1 MFCINFEINVAPSGG
16 PAVLLNLAFEIA
28 LTDYQN
34 HCKHTPQNAHYE
46 SWLVDLVRNMVEN
59 NPDAFE
65 LCKEGV
71 GGTYFVKDTSGTRV
85 AIFKPMDEEP
95 GASGN
100 PKKLVVSPILP
111 SGGGAQREVA
121 AYVIDKGRAGVP
133 ETTMLTNLRHSHWSA
148 GKTGSLQ
155 KYIPHKT
162 VAADMGSSLFS
173 VENVHNIGILDIR
186 LLNLDRNG
194 ENILVV
200 DEGTQDLRLVPI
212 DHSYIL
218 PPRIMSPVFEWQFWK
233 QSKVPFSEETL
244 KFITSIDMEEDAKAL
259 RSVGLS
265 EECIRTMRVTTTL
278 LKRGACH
285 QLNLFQIAS
294 LMCAGEGGKSDLA
307 LVVEKAESL
316 SGGGDE
322 SLFYTVYEKLVEEL
336 VCRNSL

>member
-1 MFCINFEINVAPSGG
+1 
-16 PAVLLNLAFEIA
+16 VLLNLAFEIA
-28 LTDYQN
+28 LTEYQN
-34 HCKHTPQNAHYE
+34 HCKQQTQNAHSE
-46 SWLVDLVRNMVEN
+46 SKFVDSVRNLVAN

-85 AIFKPMDEEP
+85 AIFKPTDEEP

-111 SGGGAQREVA
+111 SGGGAKREAA
-121 AYVIDKGRAGVP
+121 AYLIDKGRAGVP
-133 ETTMLTNLRHSHWSA
+133 ETAILTNLVHSYWSA

-155 KYIPHKT
+155 KYVSHKT

-173 VENVHNIGILDIR
+173 VENVHNIGVLDIR

-194 ENILVV
+194 ENMLVV
-200 DEGTQDLRLVPI
+200 DEGNQDSLLIPI

-218 PPRIMSPVFEWQFWK
+218 PPKIMTPVFEWQFWK

-244 KFITSIDMEEDAKAL
+244 KFIASIDMEEDAKTL
-259 RSVGLS
+259 RTVGLS
-265 EECIRTMRVTTTL
+265 EECIRTMRITTTL
-278 LKRGACH
+278 LKRGASH
-285 QLNLFQIAS
+285 HLTLFQIAS
-294 LMCAGEGGKSDLA
+294 LMCADESEGDKSELA
-307 LVVEKAESL
+307 LLVEKVESL
-316 SGGGDE
+316 CGGGDNE
-322 SLFYTVYEKLVEEL
+322 SLFFTIYEKEVEEL